1 MRHRPAPVIQ
11 FCPSFAAC
19 TVLVAKTW
27 HALLRR
33 RRRRQAAVRLRS
45 LDDRM
50 LKDIGI
56 ARSEID
62 SIVRGTGRRDALR
75 AKRS

>member
-1 MRHRPAPVIQ
+1 MRHRPAPVIR

-19 TVLVAKTW
+19 TVFVVKAW

-62 SIVRGTGRRDALR
+62 SIVRGTRRRDVSR
-75 AKRS
+75 ATRT